1 MRMKAAKCD
10 VSMSELIPNKQQDRA
25 PSGNEKWGCLV
36 MLDHYWLEVGHY
48 GRRGKRK

>member
-1 MRMKAAKCD
+1 MKAAKCD
-10 VSMSELIPNKQQDRA
+10 VSMSELIPNKQQNRA

-48 GRRGKRK
+48 GRQGKGK